1 MPLAIEL
8 AAAWVRLL
16 PCADIARDL
25 AENLELLQAGG
36 GGRLRSV
43 RASFDH
49 SWSLLMARERSL
61 FANLG
66 VFRGGF
72 DREAARQVAEGT
84 IPLIAQLVDK
94 SLVRAD
100 GTGRFSLHPLLLQYA
115 IEKLNASPDAAASAQ
130 RHHAEYYA
138 HWMARFAGADRSAS
152 R

>member
-49 SWSLLMARERSL
+49 SMVAPMAC
-61 FANLG
+61 
-66 VFRGGF
+66 
-72 DREAARQVAEGT
+72 
-84 IPLIAQLVDK
+84 
-94 SLVRAD
+94 
-100 GTGRFSLHPLLLQYA
+100 
-115 IEKLNASPDAAASAQ
+115 
-130 RHHAEYYA
+130 
-138 HWMARFAGADRSAS
+138 
-152 R
+152 